1 MSRTFRFNAAMI
13 SLVIAI
19 IGMFA
24 LAFTNEAKVQSTVII
39 TIAVVFF
46 AAAFVENLS
55 IWHTMCQK
63 KIRKER
69 LIKNER
75 ASSIQYDSFTE
86 AQNVKFS
93 KISDALELTSDFV
106 NDYRTNTQKHK
117 KSELRLN

>member
-24 LAFTNEAKVQSTVII
+24 LAFTNDAKVQSTVII